1 MVAVFL
7 SFVLGDIRVLKLMG
21 LGLATA
27 ILIDASIVRMVLV
40 PATMEL
46 LGSANWWMPKWL
58 DRIVPR
64 ISVDAPRDLRPIS
77 GALVSGAPAS
87 VLEPAADR

>member
-1 MVAVFL
+1 
-7 SFVLGDIRVLKLMG
+7 
-21 LGLATA
+21 
-27 ILIDASIVRMVLV
+27 
-40 PATMEL
+40 MEL

-64 ISVDAPRDLRPIS
+64 ISVDAPRDLRPTA
-77 GALVSGAPAS
+77 GLAATGAPVS